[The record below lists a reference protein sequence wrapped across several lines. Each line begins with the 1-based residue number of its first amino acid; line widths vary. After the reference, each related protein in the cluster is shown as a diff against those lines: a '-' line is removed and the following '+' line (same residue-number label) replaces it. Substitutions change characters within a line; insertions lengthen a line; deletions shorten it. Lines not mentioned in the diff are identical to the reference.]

1 MTDGSIGEIRFVRR
15 CSSHV
20 VSRPVRQRADVQV
33 LQRAPAAQYPVD
45 SCLMHLRCS
54 WKADLRGLANFVQ
67 IDDDRPCFAI
77 RDCDGSILH
86 AALSS

>member
-1 MTDGSIGEIRFVRR
+1 MECPIVNVKLNKRSPHIVP
-15 CSSHV
+15 
-20 VSRPVRQRADVQV
+20 SRVRQGASQV

-77 RDCDGSILH
+77 RACDGSILH